1 MKSTWSTNLCWPWNY
16 PQKWAKN
23 IQKEPKTSVFDSFLT
38 ESVISVNVHGSPSRV
53 WTYDPPVNSRMLCRW
68 AIEEYFG
75 KFKLTNFRFV
85 SSASAWPCCCLFG
98 GNLYGCPAAELSR
111 NIMWQ
116 RPILP
121 AGHPT
126 STFGAA
132 KLNFCVRNE
141 NRWTFALSS
150 PQWLY
155 NLYLKYRIYTSF
167 FSWTL
172 TTA

>member
-1 MKSTWSTNLCWPWNY
+1 MGQQKSRHLLFL
-16 PQKWAKN
+16 QKYRLFILAPRIGFVKSGATELRLLWHFSLHCTSLNRKSAIASPTTRRRRKLAMGKKKDTTQCDV
-23 IQKEPKTSVFDSFLT
+23 IFLAPRVGFEPTTLRLT
-38 ESVISVNVHGSPSRV
+38 
-53 WTYDPPVNSRMLCRW
+53 
-68 AIEEYFG
+68 A
-75 KFKLTNFRFV
+75 
-85 SSASAWPCCCLFG
+85 
-98 GNLYGCPAAELSR
+98 GCSAAELSR

-121 AGHPT
+121 AGHPA

-155 NLYLKYRIYTSF
+155 NL
-167 FSWTL
+167 
-172 TTA
+172 

>member
-1 MKSTWSTNLCWPWNY
+1 
-16 PQKWAKN
+16 
-23 IQKEPKTSVFDSFLT
+23 
-38 ESVISVNVHGSPSRV
+38 
-53 WTYDPPVNSRMLCRW
+53 
-68 AIEEYFG
+68 
-75 KFKLTNFRFV
+75 
-85 SSASAWPCCCLFG
+85 
-98 GNLYGCPAAELSR
+98 
-111 NIMWQ
+111 MWQ

-121 AGHPT
+121 AGHPA

-167 FSWTL
+167 FQLNTDNCIEAFIIIFIFSVLSAFFCLSIFFLSTL
-172 TTA
+172 FRIVFVYSFFRISIRPISIGQLNASQRLHTRPINPVVFRGS